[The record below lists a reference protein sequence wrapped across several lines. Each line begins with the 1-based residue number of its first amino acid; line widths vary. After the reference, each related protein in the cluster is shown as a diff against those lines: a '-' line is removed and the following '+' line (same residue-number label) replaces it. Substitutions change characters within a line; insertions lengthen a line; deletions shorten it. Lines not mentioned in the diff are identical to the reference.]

1 VSVEYRTVQLRTNGC
16 IPGGAVETA
25 ALHAELTR
33 FGKDGWELVSAVDA
47 PMDRG
52 ANRYIVLFL
61 RRRLRSAAR

>member
-1 VSVEYRTVQLRTNGC
+1 VSIEYRTVQLRSSGTL
-16 IPGGAVETA
+16 PGGAADTA

-33 FGKDGWELVSAVDA
+33 FGKDGWDLVSAVDA

-61 RRRLRSAAR
+61 RRRLRGAR